1 MPPVLRDEVGHQDQ
15 EDLIQ
20 NNEPGRGPDPGFTPF
35 TKTVSRRSKRV
46 RFLHKRV
53 RFLHPSRLF
62 HHRGPGEVPA
72 ERRPSEA
79 RARQMFRM
87 SDEWKLGLR
96 ICCAIKSRCDLCI
109 PVNNVNTP
117 F

>member
-15 EDLIQ
+15 EDLMH
-20 NNEPGRGPDPGFTPF
+20 NNEPGRGPDPGFTPS
-35 TKTVSRRSKRV
+35 TQTVSRRSKRV
-46 RFLHKRV
+46 RFLH
-53 RFLHPSRLF
+53 PSCLL

-79 RARQMFRM
+79 RAQQMFRM
-87 SDEWKLGLR
+87 SDEWKFGLR
-96 ICCAIKSRCDLCI
+96 ICCAIKIRGDLCI